1 VKRRRPL
8 LLLAALVASVA
19 VGIGVLGAVRDTTPP
34 AVWLELPEHF
44 VAGEAFEVLVSSSK
58 PVTFTLRYNDQQVRE
73 VAEVVR
79 ARFVARPGRA
89 SLEVEAVDAGGQS
102 ATVAREIEGRWPL
115 RASLTAPAL
124 VEVGD
129 PLLVWLRFEEPPA
142 GVRSVGLVGLALTL
156 DGEPLP
162 LLARPDGWVS
172 LSGVALE
179 TEPGTKTLV
188 LGFGDDLG
196 RGQTLQ
202 RPLVVRANPR
212 PVDLIPLGAET
223 LSLITPEAREL
234 EAATYA
240 AAVAEVPA
248 EPRWSEPF
256 LLPVEGRTSSPF
268 GDPRRYGVGGRVSYH
283 LGTDI
288 AAPVGTPVL
297 ATNDG
302 VVRVAGFYPIK
313 GGWVVLDHGQ
323 GLTSHHF
330 HLANIEVGVGDVVAR
345 GEVIGGVGSTG
356 LSTGPHLHWE
366 MRLAGVPTEP
376 LLWVGERYP
385 RVERP

>member
-1 VKRRRPL
+1 VNRRRPL
-8 LLLAALVASVA
+8 LFAAALAAVVSVG
-19 VGIGVLGAVRDTTPP
+19 VGIVWAVRDTTPP
-34 AVWLELPEHF
+34 AIWVELPEQF
-44 VAGEAFEVLVSSSK
+44 VAGESFEVLLSSSK
-58 PVTFTLRYNDQQVRE
+58 PVTFALRYDDQQVRE
-73 VAEVVR
+73 VAEVMR

-89 SLEVEAVDAGGQS
+89 TLEVEAVDAGGLS
-102 ATVAREIEGRWPL
+102 VTLAREIEGRWPL
-115 RASLTAPAL
+115 RASLTAPAVL
-124 VEVGD
+124 EVGD
-129 PLLVWLRFEEPPA
+129 PLLVWLRFEAPPS
-142 GVRSVGLVGLALTL
+142 GVRAVGLQSLTLTL

-162 LLARPDGWVS
+162 VIVRPDGWVS

-179 TEPGTKTLV
+179 TEPGAKTL
-188 LGFGDDLG
+188 LFSFTDDAG
-196 RGQTLQ
+196 RAHTQQ
-202 RPLVVRANPR
+202 RSLLVRANPR
-212 PVDLIPLGAET
+212 PVDLIPLGPQT

-234 EAATYA
+234 EATTYA
-240 AAVAEVPA
+240 AALAGVPA

-288 AAPVGTPVL
+288 AAPVGTPIL

-330 HLANIEVGVGDVVAR
+330 HLANIEVGLGDVVGR

-366 MRLAGVPTEP
+366 MRLDGVPTEP